1 MARKNYFPLAL
12 GLTIIGSF
20 IMASGINRVRV
31 QNILEKQGISV
42 QGELQAAE
50 MSGGDNPPP
59 GIKRFYKLHINYLGL
74 QALYP

>member
-59 GIKRFYKLHINYLGL
+59 GIKRFYKIAHKFI
-74 QALYP
+74 